1 MMLKWVW
8 AGLFVSAIAIV
19 VASVLCL
26 FEEEHTEK
34 QLVHSP
40 VDNALVMVE
49 KPIPAYSPK
58 FDFFK
63 VAENTV
69 RESFN
74 KNLLK
79 EIGR

>member
-8 AGLFVSAIAIV
+8 AGLFLSAIAIV

-49 KPIPAYSPK
+49 KPMTKNHWY
-58 FDFFK
+58 FK
-63 VAENTV
+63 HCT
-69 RESFN
+69 STN
-74 KNLLK
+74 K
-79 EIGR
+79 ECGRLQ